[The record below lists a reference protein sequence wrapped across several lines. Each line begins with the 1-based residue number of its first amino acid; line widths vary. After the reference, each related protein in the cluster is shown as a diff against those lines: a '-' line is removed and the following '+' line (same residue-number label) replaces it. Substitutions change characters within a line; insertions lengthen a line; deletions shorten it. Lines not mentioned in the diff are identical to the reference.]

1 MLNVVASPDYEIV
14 LRGVV
19 VVQNMIQAGREIAE
33 PIIESQ
39 ITDCLQ
45 AHIARARCKFKKI
58 SSLLVRE
65 CHRFSQTKRDDYFGV
80 IFDHF

>member
-1 MLNVVASPDYEIV
+1 MKTAVLFYFQSTQWTQCLLNVVANPDYEIV

-45 AHIARARCKFKKI
+45 AHIARA
-58 SSLLVRE
+58 
-65 CHRFSQTKRDDYFGV
+65 KRKL
-80 IFDHF
+80 